1 MAEIIL
7 LRHGQASLG
16 AENYDQLSPVGYQ
29 QAELLGRQWAALAQG
44 ADALVLGSMA
54 RHEQTATAFLKGLST
69 NTMVQ
74 QPNVS
79 ADAGLNEYDFQNLL
93 DSLKAHYPD
102 NWHQTGNGPRD
113 YYHNIKAAL
122 LHWAAGDIQSD
133 GHCSWEGFKLRIL
146 GALEKA
152 MATPFKRLVLVT
164 SGGPT
169 SIILGHFLGLNAERT
184 INLSLRIKNTST
196 STIITNRTDFTVES
210 VNDVSHLMTAE
221 HCQLITVA

>member
-16 AENYDQLSPVGYQ
+16 AANYDQLSPVGYQ
-29 QAELLGRQWAALAQG
+29 QAELLGRQWANLALG
-44 ADALVLGSMA
+44 ADKLVLGSMA

-69 NTMVQ
+69 KTQVT
-74 QPNVS
+74 QPEVCV
-79 ADAGLNEYDFQNLL
+79 DGGLNEYDFQNLL
-93 DSLKAHYPD
+93 DSLKAQYPQS
-102 NWHQTGNGPRD
+102 WHDTGNGPRD

-122 LHWAAGDIQSD
+122 LHWANGDIADD
-133 GHCSWEGFKLRIL
+133 GHCSWEGFKSRIL
-146 GALEKA
+146 TALESA
-152 MATPFKRLVLVT
+152 MASPFRRLVLVT

-169 SIILGHFLGLNAERT
+169 SMLLGHFLGLDATRT